1 MHDYVTFFNSTT
13 HTGQGFQVLLIKF
26 TYGLMWKMS
35 PKQCTYQNIK
45 WRYVITETTPF
56 CATDEMT
63 YGA

>member
-35 PKQCTYQNIK
+35 PKQCTYQNDMSLPK
-45 WRYVITETTPF
+45 QLLPVQLMR
-56 CATDEMT
+56 
-63 YGA
+63 

>member
-1 MHDYVTFFNSTT
+1 MLHFSTQL
-13 HTGQGFQVLLIKF
+13 HTLVKALKFYSLKF

-35 PKQCTYQNIK
+35 PNQCTYQNIK

-56 CATDEMT
+56 CATDVMA